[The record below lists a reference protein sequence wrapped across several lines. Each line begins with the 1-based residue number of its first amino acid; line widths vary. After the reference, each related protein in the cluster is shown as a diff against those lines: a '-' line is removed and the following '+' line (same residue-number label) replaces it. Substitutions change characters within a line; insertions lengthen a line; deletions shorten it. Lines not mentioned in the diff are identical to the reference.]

1 MERKLVL
8 VSEEA
13 MALQKEFTKKI
24 KAIHEGEGRSP
35 KAMVDTF
42 GCQQNVADSQHIL
55 DCLVVTDVTFRTL
68 TDEDIA
74 GYVASGDP
82 LDKAGAYGIQGL
94 GGCFV
99 RKINGSYHAVVGLPL
114 VETYELLSDFNA
126 LREKRDK
133 HDG

>member
-55 DCLVVTDVTFRTL
+55 GMLEEMEKELPADAYARMHERMQRQVRNAREWCDQVNSFFFRMSGVQ
-68 TDEDIA
+68 DEH
-74 GYVASGDP
+74 GRP
-82 LDKAGAYGIQGL
+82 MM
-94 GGCFV
+94 
-99 RKINGSYHAVVGLPL
+99 
-114 VETYELLSDFNA
+114 
-126 LREKRDK
+126 
-133 HDG
+133 